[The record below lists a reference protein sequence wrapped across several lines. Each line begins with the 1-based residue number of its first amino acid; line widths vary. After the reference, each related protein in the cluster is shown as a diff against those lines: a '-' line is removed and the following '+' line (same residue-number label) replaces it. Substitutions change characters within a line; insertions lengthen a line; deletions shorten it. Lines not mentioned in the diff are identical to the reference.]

1 MSKRSCLRT
10 TWYPI
15 PVVIE
20 RDEWEG
26 FREYSG
32 ACEPL
37 GITWMYRLK
46 IRVGKRRFET
56 LANSRAACVEILEQ
70 KVQRLMGRSVR
81 SDLEKGAPKS

>member
-20 RDEWEG
+20 RDEWEA
-26 FREYSG
+26 FREYSWAG
-32 ACEPL
+32 ESL

-70 KVQRLMGRSVR
+70 RVQRLLGRSVR
-81 SDLEKGAPKS
+81 SDLERGAPKS